1 MIEQG
6 RIACTIER
14 YSVVDNE
21 LHRELIHATTGYHL
35 KGEWLKLHNCA
46 ASAQIDD
53 LLAGAREGRGWL
65 AQFGMPPVYLDG
77 EWGGRNYPEIRI
89 TAEDLL
95 KLEEILNV

>member
-21 LHRELIHATTGYHL
+21 LHR
-35 KGEWLKLHNCA
+35 
-46 ASAQIDD
+46 
-53 LLAGAREGRGWL
+53 
-65 AQFGMPPVYLDG
+65 